1 MGYIHR
7 MRVCVC
13 VETLE
18 DVAECETT
26 RISQHL
32 ITACGV
38 RGQSRVDLPV
48 CVCVCV
54 WVRL

>member
-7 MRVCVC
+7 MRVCVCVC

-48 CVCVCV
+48 CVCV